1 MTREE
6 YILLYE
12 KCMQG
17 ECTDEDRKKLDEYQD
32 DFSLDNLYWDEA
44 SLGAEQ
50 QITNSIY
57 SRLQSSIRDQQPKKM
72 QWYKLPLAAAIAMM
86 TVGVGAYLYFNT
98 PSDQSTPHTQQI
110 AKKIVAGSNKAILT
124 LSGGKQ
130 IVLTDASNGELVQ
143 EGDIRITKT
152 ADGKIIYEPSTA
164 QRADVDP
171 KAVVYNT
178 VSTPKGGQFQ
188 VVLPDGSQVWLNAMS
203 SITYPSSF
211 SGKERLVQLK
221 GEAYFEIAKNPEK
234 PFKVD
239 VTGKQKIEVLGT
251 HFNVEAYLEDN
262 EIKTTLL
269 EGSVKLSTSNRE
281 VRLKPGQM
289 AVNDLEKELTI
300 KQADLEEVMAWK
312 NGLFVL
318 NDVNLKDV
326 MKKASRWYDVDVE
339 YQGNI
344 ANKKLWGTVS
354 RYKDITELL
363 DNIAIT
369 SSLRYKIEGR
379 RVILMK

>member
-17 ECTDEDRKKLDEYQD
+17 QCTDEDRKKLDEYQD

-44 SLGAEQ
+44 RLGAEQ

-57 SRLQSSIRDQQPKKM
+57 SRLQRSIRDQQPKKM
-72 QWYKLPLAAAIAMM
+72 RWYKLPLAATIAMM
-86 TVGVGAYLYFNT
+86 TVGLGAYLYFNT
-98 PSDQSTPHTQQI
+98 TSDQTTPHTQQI
-110 AKKIVAGSNKAILT
+110 AGKIVAGSNKAILT

-143 EGDIRITKT
+143 EGDTRITKT

-164 QRADVDP
+164 QRADVDS

-251 HFNVEAYLEDN
+251 HFNVEAYLEDH

-269 EGSVKLSTSNRE
+269 EGSVKLTTPNKE
-281 VRLKPGQM
+281 VRLKPGQI

-300 KQADLEEVMAWK
+300 KPADLEEVMAWK

-339 YQGNI
+339 YQGSI
-344 ANKKLWGTVS
+344 TNKKLWGTVS

>member
-17 ECTDEDRKKLDEYQD
+17 KCTHEDKKNLDEYQD
-32 DFSLDNLYWDEA
+32 DFSLDNIYWDEDR
-44 SLGAEQ
+44 LGDEQ
-50 QITNSIY
+50 QITSSIY
-57 SRLQSSIRDQQPKKM
+57 RRLQKSIRDQQPKKL
-72 QWYKLPLAAAIAMM
+72 QWYKLPLAAAIALM
-86 TVGVGAYLYFNT
+86 TVGAGIYLYFNT
-98 PSDQSTPHTQQI
+98 SSDRTKQHTQV
-110 AKKIVAGSNKAILT
+110 AEKIVVGSNKAILT

-130 IVLTDASNGELVQ
+130 IVLTDVNNGELVKQ
-143 EGDIRITKT
+143 GNTRITKT
-152 ADGKIIYEPSTA
+152 ADGKIIYQPSA
-164 QRADVDP
+164 ENSSDAA
-171 KAVVYNT
+171 KAVIYNT

-188 VVLPDGSQVWLNAMS
+188 VVLPDGSHVWLNSIS

-239 VTGKQKIEVLGT
+239 VIGKQKIEVLGT
-251 HFNVEAYLEDN
+251 HFNVEAYIEDH

-269 EGSVKLSTSNRE
+269 EGSVKLITQNRQ
-281 VRLKPGQM
+281 VKLKPGQI
-289 AVNDLEKELTI
+289 AVNDLKRELTI
-300 KQADLEEVMAWK
+300 KQADIEEVMAWK

-344 ANKKLWGTVS
+344 SNKKLWGTMS

-369 SSLRYKIEGR
+369 CSLRYKIDGR
-379 RVILMK
+379 RVILMN